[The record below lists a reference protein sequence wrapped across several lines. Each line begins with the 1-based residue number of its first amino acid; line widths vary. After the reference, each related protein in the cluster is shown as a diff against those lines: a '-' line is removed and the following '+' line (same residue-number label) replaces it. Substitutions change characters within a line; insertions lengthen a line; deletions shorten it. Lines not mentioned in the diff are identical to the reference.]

1 MKLWT
6 VVIAVVVVVVGV
18 VVGRSM
24 MAPTPSDEEQIAQTI
39 LDIREAVE
47 TKDAGGVLRHISD
60 DYDDRTN
67 LKRDISRLVVAGF
80 REPEPFS
87 AHVEPPQITLQG
99 DRASARFRARF
110 ARGPL
115 RDPAADTNLEIV
127 AEFAREGAHWR
138 VVSATG
144 WEPAAV
150 Y

>member
-1 MKLWT
+1 MKPWIVL
-6 VVIAVVVVVVGV
+6 IAVAVVVVGV
-18 VVGRSM
+18 LVARRAL
-24 MAPTPSDEEQIAQTI
+24 APAPSDEEQITRTI

-67 LKRDISRLVVAGF
+67 IKRDIARLVIAGF

-87 AHVEPPQITLQG
+87 VHVEPPQITLQ
-99 DRASARFRARF
+99 DDSASVQFRARF

-127 AEFAREGAHWR
+127 AEFARESGHWR
-138 VVSATG
+138 VISATG